1 MYGLF
6 CNTYDYYEWHDLVCV
21 SASEGDL
28 IEHHKNLENAYPL
41 LEGEEQASAESVERP
56 HFVIEEVEVV

>member
-6 CNTYDYYEWHDLVCV
+6 CNTYDYYEWHDLICV

-28 IEHHKNLENAYPL
+28 IAHYESLNAEYPL
-41 LEGEEQASAESVERP
+41 LKDGDEIEDDRP
-56 HFVIEEVEVV
+56 HYVIEEVEVV